1 MIKVTSSPL
10 PMAPNGSAVQTG
22 PGTLAV
28 GMAIGLGAVLVMAPA
43 SAQEIRPAVPVEEPR
58 ILPAVP
64 ADDPRGYQPN
74 VNPAPPPAAPAA
86 PADPPPA
93 VAAEPAP
100 ELNPGS
106 RPADGDPEAQV
117 ELPTRRAIIA
127 PNQDPVG
134 AIPDAGF
141 EPELPESII
150 ADSSPD
156 EARTLRTFWRTLTEA
171 RTFNLAIPAP
181 RGQIVDRR
189 GRPMA
194 QNQVAHHLAISFPHF
209 GDEVTEDQIVSFGRR
224 QMALA
229 NRALGTEWSIDD
241 DKLVQHYENRR
252 WLPLVFSTEA
262 GIQQDLDEK
271 QLDLIDPLL
280 GNGLVLHPAYL
291 RHYPLGA
298 FAPHVIGYT
307 GKVRPLPVGP
317 IQDGDPLFEETEGRQ
332 GLELSFNRFLEGQPG
347 IVNVLFDADGVK
359 LQEELIRAPR
369 PGHNVVTTI
378 DASFQIHA
386 ENALRRNARSGAF
399 VLVHIPTGDILAL
412 ASWPLFD
419 PNLFIPGITSQQ
431 FRELNEDPLL
441 PLFAR
446 SFRGMYPPA
455 STYKVVTAL
464 AAIESGRIDRNS
476 NYSCPP
482 SFTLGG
488 HTFRNHT
495 RNHEGSMNVV
505 RALMRSCNTWFYQ
518 VGLETGAPAMMEMSR
533 RLGMGQITGVPLQA
547 EGAGVVPDDE
557 FMQRVHRRRIMGGD
571 TVNMSIGQGPLL
583 CTPLQAAQLMAA
595 VANGDSMPQLRL
607 VRQVQDL
614 NDNVIEYFPA
624 GERRPVNLD
633 PEARE
638 AVIEGMVA
646 SVYGSGATGRRA
658 AVDGVQVAGKT
669 GTGQWKPNRN
679 LAWFAGFAPAADPVY
694 AFAALYEGSTHERV
708 SGGGTAAPIVHD
720 VLSKVFQDEDNDDLP
735 EIEEGAEA
743 PVIVVQEDRGGGAE
757 VRRAVPAEQA
767 PAAEPPPAEPEEQRG
782 FFRRLFGR

>member
-1 MIKVTSSPL
+1 MPSRPRSVP
-10 PMAPNGSAVQTG
+10 
-22 PGTLAV
+22 TLA
-28 GMAIGLGAVLVMAPA
+28 GAVAVALGLALGLPAPLLNG
-43 SAQEIRPAVPVEEPR
+43 QEIRPAIPVDPSNDQGITQPALPPR
-58 ILPAVP
+58 AVP
-64 ADDPRGYQPN
+64 LE
-74 VNPAPPPAAPAA
+74 PPPATDPEPAPAA
-86 PADPPPA
+86 PPASSPPPA
-93 VAAEPAP
+93 TQPLPDDAAEP
-100 ELNPGS
+100 EM
-106 RPADGDPEAQV
+106 
-117 ELPTRRAIIA
+117 PTRRAIIGPPQEPA
-127 PNQDPVG
+127 G

-156 EARTLRTFWRTLTEA
+156 EQQAIRAHWRTLTEA

-189 GRPMA
+189 GRTMA
-194 QNQVAHHLAISFPHF
+194 QNQVAHDLAISFPHF
-209 GDEVTEDQIVSFGRR
+209 GDEVTEAEIISFGRR

-229 NRALGTEWSIDD
+229 NRALGTEWTLSDER
-241 DKLVQHYENRR
+241 LVQHYENRR
-252 WLPLVFSTEA
+252 WLPLVFSVEG
-262 GIQQDLDEK
+262 GIQQDLDER
-271 QLDLIDPLL
+271 QLELIDPLL
-280 GNGLVLHPAYL
+280 GNGLILHPSYL

-332 GLELSFNRFLEGQPG
+332 GLELSFNRYLEGQSG
-347 IVNVLFDADGVK
+347 IVNVLFDANGVK

-386 ENALRRNARSGAF
+386 ENALRRHARSGAF
-399 VLVHIPTGDILAL
+399 VLIHIPTGDILAL
-412 ASWPLFD
+412 ASWPVFD
-419 PNLFIPGITSQQ
+419 PNLFIPGITAQQ
-431 FRELNEDPLL
+431 FRDLNEDPLL

-464 AAIESGRIDRNS
+464 AALESGKIDRNS
-476 NYSCPP
+476 QFSCPP
-482 SFTLGG
+482 SFSLGN

-495 RNHEGSMNVV
+495 RNHEGNMNVV
-505 RALMRSCNTWFYQ
+505 RAIMRSCNTWFYQ
-518 VGLETGAPAMMEMSR
+518 VGLQTGAPAIMEMSR

-547 EGAGVVPDDE
+547 EGAGVVPDDD
-557 FMQRVHRRRIMGGD
+557 FMQRVHRRRIMAGD

-583 CTPLQAAQLMAA
+583 CTPLQAAQIMAA
-595 VANGDSMPQLRL
+595 VANGDSMPRLRL

-614 NDNVIEYFPA
+614 NDNVIEYFPT
-624 GERRPVNLD
+624 GDRRPVNLD

-638 AVIEGMVA
+638 VVIEGMVA

-658 AVDGVQVAGKT
+658 AVEGVQVAGKT
-669 GTGQWKPNRN
+669 GTGQWTPNRN
-679 LAWFAGFAPAADPVY
+679 LAWFTGFAPAANPVY
-694 AFAALYEGSTHERV
+694 AFAALYEGRPHERV

-720 VLSKVFQDEDNDDLP
+720 VMSKVFQEGDNDDLP
-735 EIEEGAEA
+735 AIEEGTEP
-743 PVIVVQEDRGGGAE
+743 PVIIVQEDRGGGDAE
-757 VRRAVPAEQA
+757 VRRAVPAQDPQA
-767 PAAEPPPAEPEEQRG
+767 APPPPAEPQEERG